1 MEVKHRKKR
10 SDTGTRLTERDL
22 LALRLIGEQ
31 YALRFDQLQTL
42 LGHHAKAHTKH
53 AGMLSASAT
62 KHALDRWQHAGLVQ
76 SKKLLADLPAFC
88 WLTREGLYAAS
99 LPFHSLEPSPTQLH
113 HIGWVAQ
120 ARLHFAS
127 QHPEW
132 SWTSERWL
140 RVQLDQKGKS
150 LKLPDALLHLPDDR
164 RIALEV
170 ELTHKNATT
179 LEQIIKDRVLVY
191 DHTWYFATTRAQT
204 ALHTAIDQLDDH
216 DQQRVTIYPLDI
228 LTRT

>member
-1 MEVKHRKKR
+1 
-10 SDTGTRLTERDL
+10 
-22 LALRLIGEQ
+22 
-31 YALRFDQLQTL
+31 
-42 LGHHAKAHTKH
+42 
-53 AGMLSASAT
+53 MLSESAT
-62 KHALDRWQHAGLVQ
+62 RHALDRWHHAGLVQ

-99 LPFHSLEPSPTQLH
+99 LPFHPLEPSATQLH

-127 QHPEW
+127 LHPEW

-140 RVQLDQKGKS
+140 RTQLDQKGKS
-150 LKLPDALLHLPDDR
+150 LKLPDALLHLPDDH

-204 ALHTAIDQLDDH
+204 ALHAAIDQLDDH
-216 DQQRVTIYPLDI
+216 YQQRVKIYPLDI
-228 LTRT
+228 LTRK

>member
-31 YALRFDQLQTL
+31 YALRFDQLQAL
-42 LGHHAKAHTKH
+42 LGHHAKAQTKH
-53 AGMLSASAT
+53 EGMLSESAT
-62 KHALDRWQHAGLVQ
+62 KHALDRWHHAGLVE
-76 SKKLLADLPAFC
+76 SKKILADLPAFC

-99 LPFHSLEPSPTQLH
+99 LPFHPLEPSPTQLH

-127 QHPEW
+127 LHPEW

-140 RVQLDQKGKS
+140 RTQLDQKTKS

-164 RIALEV
+164 RIAIEV

-179 LEQIIKDRVLVY
+179 LERIIKDRALVY
-191 DHTWYFATTRAQT
+191 DQTWYFATTRAQN
-204 ALHTAIDQLDDH
+204 ALHAAIDQLDDPY
-216 DQQRVTIYPLDI
+216 QQRVKISSLDL
-228 LTRT
+228 LTST